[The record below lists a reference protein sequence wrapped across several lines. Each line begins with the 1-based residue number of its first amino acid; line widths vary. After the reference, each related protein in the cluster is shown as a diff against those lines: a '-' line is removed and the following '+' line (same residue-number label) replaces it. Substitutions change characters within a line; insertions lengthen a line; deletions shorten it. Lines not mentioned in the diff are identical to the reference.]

1 MLFQRKRGFYEQ
13 YTKRCFDIIC
23 SFSAILFFGW
33 LYLIL
38 AVLVRVRMGKP
49 VLFRQPR
56 PGLIG
61 KDGKEKIFNM
71 YKFRT
76 MTDKRNEK
84 GELLPDEQ
92 RLTDF
97 GRMLRVTSLDELPE
111 VFNILKG
118 DMSFIGPR
126 PLLVRYLPY
135 YTAKERQRHCVR
147 PGLTGLSQVNG
158 RNNLSWEERFQFDI
172 EYVNNI
178 TFRKDLSILIKTMVK
193 VLTQTDVVMGSEM
206 VVEDLDVERAG
217 MENKAFE

>member
-1 MLFQRKRGFYEQ
+1 MQFQRKQGFYEK
-13 YTKRCFDIIC
+13 YAKRCLDIGC
-23 SFSAILFFGW
+23 SFLAILFFGW
-33 LYLIL
+33 LYLLI
-38 AVLVRVRMGKP
+38 AVAVRVKMGKP
-49 VLFRQPR
+49 VLFTQPR

-76 MTDKRNEK
+76 MTDKRNEN

-92 RLTDF
+92 RLTNF

-118 DMSFIGPR
+118 DMSIIGPR

-135 YTAKERQRHCVR
+135 YTKNERQRHRVR

-158 RNNLSWEERFQFDI
+158 RNNLSWEERFKWDV

-178 TFRKDLSILIKTMVK
+178 TFRKDLSIIFKTITK
-193 VLTQTDVVMGSEM
+193 VLTHTDIVMGSEM
-206 VVEDLDVERAG
+206 IMEDLDAERAN
-217 MENKAFE
+217 MEDKAIE